1 MLFVDI
7 YEYLELPTRI
17 FLQRIV
23 KNDHETLDTKSKTL
37 QAQNIVRVHSYSLT
51 PEEHFLKKSSGSDA
65 I

>member
-37 QAQNIVRVHSYSLT
+37 QAQNIVRAHS
-51 PEEHFLKKSSGSDA
+51 
-65 I
+65 